1 MTHAR
6 ELLRTR
12 SLETVR
18 GAWLPIQLTAVFL
31 LLNII
36 QVWYLLAVMIT
47 LAGLGLIFQW
57 LLRTPAYWVGV
68 TLAFLVLVCRTW
80 PLASNIYFLAG
91 YWTLAIV
98 IALCLPDP
106 PASLAVSAR
115 WLLALVFLW
124 AALWKGVFSPDY
136 RDGRFFSVILMTDV
150 RFKEQTRL
158 LSGLT
163 VDEIRQN
170 EAYLLAEP
178 AALGDPPMERMR
190 STPRFRLWV
199 AVITWSVLAYEAAL
213 GLAFLFP
220 LGRRLSLLR
229 HGAFLLFSIGTFAF
243 APVRTFGWL
252 LLILGLAQVDLEST
266 RLRTVYLITWF
277 LVAFVS
283 YAPWA
288 HVSGL
293 AG

>member
-1 MTHAR
+1 MTRAR

-12 SLETVR
+12 SLETLR

-31 LLNII
+31 LLNVI

-57 LLRTPAYWVGV
+57 LLRTPAYWLGV
-68 TLAFLVLVCRTW
+68 TLAFLVLVGRTW
-80 PLASNIYFLAG
+80 PLASNIHYLAG
-91 YWTLAIV
+91 YWTLAIL
-98 IALCLPDP
+98 IALCLPNP

-124 AALWKGVFSPDY
+124 AALWKGVLSPDY

-150 RFKEQTRL
+150 RFEEQTRL

-163 VDEIRQN
+163 LDEIRQN

-178 AALGDPPMERMR
+178 AELGDQPIEAMR
-190 STPRFRLWV
+190 STPRFRFWV

-213 GLAFLFP
+213 GLAFLLP
-220 LGRRLSLLR
+220 LGRSLSLLR
-229 HGAFLLFSIGTFAF
+229 HGAFLLFSFGTFAF

-266 RLRTVYLITWF
+266 RLRIVYLSAWF

-288 HVSGL
+288 HVSRL